1 MRSRPRSEW
10 GSSCGWTIRRCLPK
24 FLLET
29 QGVRIIES
37 GPMSRRPPEILWST
51 RAWAEAVAALPVQGP
66 LPCRTV
72 LVPRERVAHALRRE
86 LLLIGRSDAL
96 AGTRFVTPLAAAA
109 EVLRTADVQFTPG
122 EEGLRASR
130 LLALFQR
137 GLHLEHFLLDLLR
150 SRPGWNDAFA
160 QTIGD
165 LEAAGLRPDELDAKA
180 PGTGAPAR
188 IRDVARVWHAI
199 DESAGTSWTSARV
212 LREAATVL
220 EKNSATW
227 PFSGHTLAT
236 ATARLTAAE
245 ARFVRAIPSAA
256 LAVFGGRPV
265 RPGYLDRLRALF
277 GEEAAGGLNGEAA
290 PRSHASERDLLAS
303 YLFESPSLLADPA
316 RPRSQGPDGT
326 VDLEEH
332 AGVEEDIE
340 AAADWVAHRVLAGTP
355 LEDIAVLVPALDPLA
370 SLVAQRLGRLP
381 GPGGTLPVHVA
392 GGLPLTGIAAGARAL
407 AVVRALRVHLA
418 GQALADVLPAL
429 RTEGDGDKHLSL
441 GRATDLTW
449 SLGTAG
455 GSAARPEGA
464 LEWAERAASREAS
477 IAAQIERAK
486 QSADDPDNAALVRSM
501 RDLGRL
507 LDDLRAVRPALDALV
522 AVARLALGG
531 ATLATLWPALREF
544 LARWLLQPGDGARVH
559 TILDERL
566 STLTSDSA
574 CGTLTGDDALR
585 VVEDAVLTTRLPT
598 GRFGEPAVYVAT
610 VHGAVGLPFSAVR
623 VIGLAEGHLPS
634 VPREDPVLPD
644 SLRAQLGRAMPTAAD
659 HVLGSLH
666 ALDAVV
672 RAARHCVALSVPR
685 MDVDRSERE
694 PASVVLE
701 AAAALGRPDA
711 TTGATGAVIPDL
723 RAVRRDAFAPAR
735 RASVEHRLSTPLG
748 AAAWRE
754 AVTLRAV
761 GVPTRW
767 LGDGALG
774 LTRIRAILTQA
785 TPGAMDG
792 LLGELGHPVSVPRLT
807 RARPISAS
815 SPQMLLRCPHQF
827 FLARILYLDEPTTAP
842 TLRKLDQ
849 LTYGSLFHRVAEE
862 FFRAHGI
869 AFLSHAESLPAWRER
884 ADPFVERA
892 FAELLEA
899 YPLVG
904 DAVRNVE
911 RERLRGDFHQLLDHE
926 WNRGTARFVAAEQSF
941 GQPDPIELALGSRS
955 LFLRGRIDRLEVAD
969 QQAVVR
975 DLKTG
980 RAHPRTGKE
989 VGPDHLRDVQIAVY
1003 GLVARQL
1010 ARQWGVPARV
1020 GAGYVYVN
1028 RGVEERAWLGDFQT
1042 TLEPDAR
1049 EWLDVAAGLL
1059 EARAFPR
1066 TSREEDCAFFAFA
1079 PRCGDT
1085 VYDRAAAILATGAG
1099 PLPRLA
1105 ALKGA
1110 GPDGDADRWPAV

>member
-1 MRSRPRSEW
+1 M
-10 GSSCGWTIRRCLPK
+10 TH
-24 FLLET
+24 
-29 QGVRIIES
+29 
-37 GPMSRRPPEILWST
+37 RPPAIFWGT
-51 RAWAEAVAALPVQGP
+51 GAWAEAVAALPVQRP

-72 LVPRERVAHALRRE
+72 LVQRERVAHALRRE
-86 LLLIGRSDAL
+86 LLLIGRADAL

-109 EVLRTADVQFTPG
+109 EVLRAADVLFMSG
-122 EEGLRASR
+122 EEGLRTSR

-137 GLHLEHFLLDLLR
+137 GLVLEHFSLDLLQ
-150 SRPGWNDAFA
+150 SRPGWDEAFA
-160 QTIGD
+160 RTIGD
-165 LEAAGLRPDELDAKA
+165 LEAAGLRPDDLDAMA
-180 PGTGAPAR
+180 HATEAPAR
-188 IRDVARVWHAI
+188 VRDVASVWRAI
-199 DESAGTSWTSARV
+199 DESAKSSWTSPRT
-212 LREAATVL
+212 LCEAAKVL
-220 EKNSATW
+220 EANPVVW
-227 PFSGHTLAT
+227 PFTGATLAT
-236 ATARLTAAE
+236 VASNGTAAE
-245 ARFVRAIPSAA
+245 ARFMRAIPSAT
-256 LAVFGGRPV
+256 LAVLGSRPV
-265 RPGYLDRLRALF
+265 RSGYLDRMRALF
-277 GEEAAGGLNGEAA
+277 GEATADALNAATA
-290 PRSHASERDLLAS
+290 PRSHASERDILAS

-316 RPRSQGPDGT
+316 RPRSCGPDGT

-332 AGVEEDIE
+332 AGVEEEIE
-340 AAADWVAHRVLAGTP
+340 VAADWVARRVLAGTR

-370 SLVAQRLGRLP
+370 ELVAQRLQRLP
-381 GPGGTLPVHVA
+381 WLEGTLPVHVA
-392 GGLPLTGIAAGARAL
+392 GGLPLTGTAAGARAL
-407 AVVRALRVHLA
+407 AVVRALRVNLA
-418 GQALADVLPAL
+418 GQALAEVLPAL
-429 RTEGDGDKHLSL
+429 RADGDGDRHLSL

-455 GSAARPEGA
+455 GSAARPQGA

-477 IAAQIERAK
+477 IGAQLERAK

-531 ATLATLWPALREF
+531 ATLATLWPLLREF
-544 LARWLLQPGDGARVH
+544 LARWLLQPGEGARVH

-566 STLTSDSA
+566 SALTSDSA

-585 VVEDAVLTTRLPT
+585 VLEDAALTTRLPT
-598 GRFGEPAVYVAT
+598 GRFGEPAVYVGT

-634 VPREDPVLPD
+634 VPREDPVLSD

-659 HVLGSLH
+659 HVLDSLH
-666 ALDAVV
+666 ALDAAV
-672 RAARHCVALSVPR
+672 RAARHCVVLSVPR
-685 MDVDRSERE
+685 MDVERSERE

-711 TTGATGAVIPDL
+711 TTEAAAAVIPDL

-761 GVPTRW
+761 GVPTGW
-767 LGDGALG
+767 LGEGALG
-774 LTRIRAILTQA
+774 LTRIRAILAQA

-792 LLGELGHPVSVPRLT
+792 LLGELGDRVSVPGLT

-815 SPQMLLRCPHQF
+815 ALEMLLRCPHQF
-827 FLARILYLDEPTTAP
+827 FLARILYLDEPTAAP

-911 RERLRGDFHQLLDHE
+911 RERLRGDLHQLLDHE
-926 WNRGTARFVAAEQSF
+926 WNRGPARFVAAEQSF
-941 GQPDPIELALGSRS
+941 GQPDPVELALGSRS

-989 VGPDHLRDVQIAVY
+989 AGPDHVRDVQIAVY

-1020 GAGYVYVN
+1020 GAGYVYVS
-1028 RGVEERAWLGDFQT
+1028 RGVEERDWLGDFQT
-1042 TLEPDAR
+1042 VLEPQAR

-1066 TSREEDCAFFAFA
+1066 TSRQEDCAFCAFA
-1079 PRCGDT
+1079 SVCGDT
-1085 VYDRAAAILATGAG
+1085 VYDRAAGILATGAG

-1110 GPDGDADRWPAV
+1110 GPDGDAD